1 MFYLVLTTTK
11 GRAEAGRI
19 AKKIVEGKLAACAN
33 VVPGISS
40 TYRWKGK
47 IERSSESLLLIKT
60 SDDKLD
66 KLVERIRELHSYDV
80 PEIMALPIK
89 RGSPEYFKW
98 LKESLE

>member
-19 AKKIVEGKLAACAN
+19 AKKIVEEQLAACAN

-40 TYRWKGK
+40 TYRWEGK
-47 IERSSESLLLIKT
+47 IERSKETLLLIKT
-60 SDDKLD
+60 SKGKLA
-66 KLVERIRELHSYDV
+66 KLIKRIKELHTYKV

-98 LKESLE
+98 LRESLK